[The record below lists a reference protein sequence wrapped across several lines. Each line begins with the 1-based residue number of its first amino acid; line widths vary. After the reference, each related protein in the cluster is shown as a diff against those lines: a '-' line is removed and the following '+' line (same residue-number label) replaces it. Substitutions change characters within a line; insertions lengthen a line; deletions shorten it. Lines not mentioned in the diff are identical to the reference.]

1 MHHTQISTSMGV
13 KISAPGLEDAVAG
26 TQLLAAWLQLL
37 GMMGC
42 KHRITS
48 RVFFFCEIDSS
59 KTSDCFPNRDPW
71 IVRWLALMMTLK
83 SSRTK

>member
-48 RVFFFCEIDSS
+48 RVFFFFVRLIH
-59 KTSDCFPNRDPW
+59 PRHP
-71 IVRWLALMMTLK
+71 IVSPIVTLGL
-83 SSRTK
+83 

>member
-1 MHHTQISTSMGV
+1 MGV

-48 RVFFFCEIDSS
+48 RVFFFVRLIH
-59 KTSDCFPNRDPW
+59 PRHP
-71 IVRWLALMMTLK
+71 IVSPIVTLGL
-83 SSRTK
+83 

>member
-1 MHHTQISTSMGV
+1 MGV

-48 RVFFFCEIDSS
+48 RVFF
-59 KTSDCFPNRDPW
+59 
-71 IVRWLALMMTLK
+71 L
-83 SSRTK
+83 